1 MITSLCP
8 IRLAIM
14 LNFNTCRKWSI
25 WFKLATPG
33 FFPLENGR
41 GAYPGFFSLENG
53 RGGKGPG
60 CEVGGT
66 WMKGCDGA
74 LILNDLVFK
83 HVFFLWDTITYK
95 TKHGS
100 VKAKSNVHNKNKDK
114 TDRVKD

>member
-1 MITSLCP
+1 
-8 IRLAIM
+8 
-14 LNFNTCRKWSI
+14 
-25 WFKLATPG
+25 
-33 FFPLENGR
+33 
-41 GAYPGFFSLENG
+41 
-53 RGGKGPG
+53 
-60 CEVGGT
+60 
-66 WMKGCDGA
+66 MKGCDGA